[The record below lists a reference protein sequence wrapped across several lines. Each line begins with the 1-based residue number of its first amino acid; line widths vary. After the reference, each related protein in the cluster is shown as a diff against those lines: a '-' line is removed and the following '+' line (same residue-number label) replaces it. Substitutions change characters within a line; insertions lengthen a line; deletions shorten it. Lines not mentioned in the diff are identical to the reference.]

1 MIQFISLKQMR
12 EGRTTSRSGEQRL
25 RKQFPDEYP
34 ELVELT
40 PGRKAAVVKD
50 NDRFNQFLIDRQKA
64 KNAAALAAEAE
75 DAEAE
80 DAEAAER

>member
-40 PGRKAAVVKD
+40 PGRKAATVD
-50 NDRFNQFLIDRQKA
+50 ANDRFNQFLIDRQKA

>member
-1 MIQFISLKQMR
+1 MIQFISLKQMQ

-34 ELVELT
+34 VLVELT
-40 PGRKAAVVKD
+40 PGRKAATVKD

-64 KNAAALAAEAE
+64 RNAEEAE
-75 DAEAE
+75 I
-80 DAEAAER
+80 